1 MPALERREALPDGL
15 DPRGSIGELASR
27 GFSGELEFA
36 GGGERVVVFFQAGR
50 IAWANDSLHRRAF
63 VEHLRHTAGV
73 DQGDVEAVVE
83 ECRKTRRPIGETL
96 VEWNLAS
103 PEQVRAALRHQIA
116 LALEVA
122 ARCGGAPSAERHS
135 YRGTHDP
142 RFTFEAHELAAI
154 PGLGAAP
161 CPVVPIRPAAQEST
175 ADDRNGAAP
184 GADRRTE
191 VAPMTATEK
200 LKELQGVDGF
210 SGAALFTPTGEQLAI
225 LEGDAPRLK
234 EVGILA
240 NAVLINAQK
249 ASLEMGAGRGQ
260 LVHVEGERAQVLV
273 RCLNEGTDPL
283 KSLPGKAHIHLV
295 LVLKNEASI
304 GLAKLR
310 IDGVIQRLA
319 EHFRG

>member
-1 MPALERREALPDGL
+1 
-15 DPRGSIGELASR
+15 
-27 GFSGELEFA
+27 
-36 GGGERVVVFFQAGR
+36 
-50 IAWANDSLHRRAF
+50 
-63 VEHLRHTAGV
+63 
-73 DQGDVEAVVE
+73 
-83 ECRKTRRPIGETL
+83 
-96 VEWNLAS
+96 
-103 PEQVRAALRHQIA
+103 
-116 LALEVA
+116 
-122 ARCGGAPSAERHS
+122 
-135 YRGTHDP
+135 
-142 RFTFEAHELAAI
+142 
-154 PGLGAAP
+154 
-161 CPVVPIRPAAQEST
+161 
-175 ADDRNGAAP
+175 
-184 GADRRTE
+184 
-191 VAPMTATEK
+191 MTATEK